1 MIKEALEYIV
11 NMSAPHTAVRSCGVD
26 SGFVAVVI
34 RLACVANI
42 PKEPQQYTAGGS
54 AAVYSQS

>member
-1 MIKEALEYIV
+1 MTIKYHP
-11 NMSAPHTAVRSCGVD
+11 STAVRSCGVD
-26 SGFVAVVI
+26 SGFVAVVT
-34 RLACVANI
+34 RGKRVANI